1 VSLLLRCPNVEP
13 MNHTTISAPS
23 PACHRSSP
31 NRKPLSGRTDG
42 VTSSVLHRGGG
53 RVRGHDFLSGPGSV
67 YWCFV
72 RVEVDFDALQH
83 QSRVWWSFLG
93 VGSCN
98 CSDCVV
104 LIMSGLPRRVCI
116 A

>member
-1 VSLLLRCPNVEP
+1 
-13 MNHTTISAPS
+13 M
-23 PACHRSSP
+23 
-31 NRKPLSGRTDG
+31 
-42 VTSSVLHRGGG
+42 TSSVLRRGGG

-83 QSRVWWSFLG
+83 QSRVWSSFLG
-93 VGSCN
+93 VGSCD
-98 CSDCVV
+98 CSGCVV
-104 LIMSGLPRRVCI
+104 LIISGLPLRVRI